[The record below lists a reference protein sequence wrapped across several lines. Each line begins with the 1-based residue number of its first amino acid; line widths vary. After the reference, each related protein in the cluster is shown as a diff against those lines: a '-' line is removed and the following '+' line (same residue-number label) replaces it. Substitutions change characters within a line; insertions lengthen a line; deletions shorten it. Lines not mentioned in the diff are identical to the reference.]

1 MTTFLFVTESNIP
14 KKKAS
19 YRELGP
25 VTKENKKFKA

>member
-14 KKKAS
+14 KKAS